1 MCALY
6 RNKVAKQK
14 NDIESEATSHDKI
27 VKAHYNLIRL
37 AAEGHVGLS
46 AALNEIES
54 FWAEDV
60 IKRDKRDQNEVVSEV
75 WRSRTNA
82 LRKIKAQT
90 DERIKIGAAPVD
102 RRCDA
107 PGGPCYTGE
116 SASVGTV
123 DTGDGGDPL
132 SDVPRGAIKPL
143 SEYLPHDDDNARH
156 FVDKFSSLAIGPSVR
171 FADGYGWIVWHTGTV
186 DSQPRWELD
195 AVGDQE
201 MRQMWWQVRDD
212 QLSRVEN
219 LRQDMVGKINDY
231 ASQVPGVSK
240 ADVDVA
246 KSLYAE
252 WKKWA
257 MRSGNNFGFENAVKA
272 VRSCSG
278 VTIDVNELDQNP
290 SLLGVQNGVVELDSE
305 DVRKRVASPSDYI
318 TLNTHVPWETPSQHA
333 SDLWQEYLDMFV
345 PGREE
350 QKALQILLGHC
361 LIGGNPEKV
370 MVVLWGK
377 PNTGKSTLITAIQT
391 ALGDYCETVNQSMF
405 QNHKLNPILADAINK
420 RVIVCSEFDEKDTLS
435 ASMLKRM
442 TGGHDEVRAEKK
454 GSNARFVGIPQF
466 VMILATNEVPDI
478 PGADKALENRLVPFP
493 FDVTPRKIDKKSA
506 NVIKNTCGSAVLN
519 WLIEGY
525 REYRR
530 IGELVIT
537 PKMLKSKAGFV
548 SQLDE
553 FAAFAN
559 EMIQEEREPV
569 GYVSRRHMYR
579 AFETWWIENKYPENR
594 KPNMRLFTRRLSALG
609 FSSPDEQIRV
619 EGAKDRFWVG
629 VKLRKT
635 NVVTNISDVVNRSKT
650 QEGNDDGSTS

>member
-1 MCALY
+1 
-6 RNKVAKQK
+6 
-14 NDIESEATSHDKI
+14 
-27 VKAHYNLIRL
+27 
-37 AAEGHVGLS
+37 
-46 AALNEIES
+46 
-54 FWAEDV
+54 
-60 IKRDKRDQNEVVSEV
+60 
-75 WRSRTNA
+75 
-82 LRKIKAQT
+82 
-90 DERIKIGAAPVD
+90 
-102 RRCDA
+102 
-107 PGGPCYTGE
+107 
-116 SASVGTV
+116 
-123 DTGDGGDPL
+123 
-132 SDVPRGAIKPL
+132 
-143 SEYLPHDDDNARH
+143 
-156 FVDKFSSLAIGPSVR
+156 
-171 FADGYGWIVWHTGTV
+171 
-186 DSQPRWELD
+186 
-195 AVGDQE
+195 
-201 MRQMWWQVRDD
+201 
-212 QLSRVEN
+212 
-219 LRQDMVGKINDY
+219 
-231 ASQVPGVSK
+231 
-240 ADVDVA
+240 
-246 KSLYAE
+246 
-252 WKKWA
+252 
-257 MRSGNNFGFENAVKA
+257 
-272 VRSCSG
+272 
-278 VTIDVNELDQNP
+278 
-290 SLLGVQNGVVELDSE
+290 
-305 DVRKRVASPSDYI
+305 
-318 TLNTHVPWETPSQHA
+318 
-333 SDLWQEYLDMFV
+333 
-345 PGREE
+345 
-350 QKALQILLGHC
+350 
-361 LIGGNPEKV
+361 
-370 MVVLWGK
+370 
-377 PNTGKSTLITAIQT
+377 
-391 ALGDYCETVNQSMF
+391 
-405 QNHKLNPILADAINK
+405 
-420 RVIVCSEFDEKDTLS
+420 
-435 ASMLKRM
+435 MLKRM